1 MQPRVLLSSQQI
13 SLTLTRLAHQLIE
26 IHQDFSESYLIGI
39 QPRGIYLASRIAAI
53 VREITGK
60 NIGYGKLDFTLHRD
74 DLHRTDEIIL
84 PSETDI
90 DFSIENKNVILVDD
104 VLYSGRTIRAS
115 LDALMD
121 YGRPKDVELL
131 VMVDRRFH
139 RHVPI
144 QAKYI
149 GISIDSIESELVKV
163 KWKEKEGVDEVI
175 LI

>member
-1 MQPRVLLSSQQI
+1 MQPRVLLSSKQI
-13 SLTLTRLAHQLIE
+13 SLTLIRLAHQLIE
-26 IHQDFSESYLIGI
+26 IHQDFSDSYIIGI
-39 QPRGIYLASRIAAI
+39 QPRGIYLAERIANI
-53 VREITGK
+53 VSDINHK
-60 NIGYGKLDFTLHRD
+60 KIGYGKLDFTLHRD
-74 DLHRTDEIIL
+74 DLHINDEIIL

-90 DFSIENKNVILVDD
+90 DFSINNKNVILIDD

-149 GISIDSIESELVKV
+149 GISIDSIESERVKV
-163 KWKEKEGVDEVI
+163 KWKENDGIDEVV

>member
-1 MQPRVLLSSQQI
+1 MQPRVLLSSKQI
-13 SLTLTRLAHQLIE
+13 ELTLTRLAHQLIE
-26 IHQDFSESYLIGI
+26 VHQDFSDSFLIGI
-39 QPRGIYLASRIAAI
+39 QPRGIFMADRMAQIISNII
-53 VREITGK
+53 HKE
-60 NIGYGKLDFTLHRD
+60 IGYGKLDFTLHRD

-90 DFSIENKNVILVDD
+90 DFSIENKNVILIDD

-121 YGRPKDVELL
+121 YGRPKDVELM

-149 GISIDSIESELVKV
+149 GIAVDSIESEKVKV
-163 KWKEKEGVDEVI
+163 KWKEKEGIDEIV